1 MQLNF
6 ILKIYYN
13 ISKQKVSYR
22 KTPMNLLKPII
33 ISAITIFILAWGLPT
48 VSYGDWVALLFAA
61 AVLTLLQRLAKPVLN
76 ILFLPIN
83 IVTLGL
89 FSVVINVGLL
99 WLATYLVPSF
109 QIQPM
114 MLVGIEFNQFFSL
127 LIISFMISLL
137 QRLISFFL

>member
-1 MQLNF
+1 
-6 ILKIYYN
+6 
-13 ISKQKVSYR
+13 
-22 KTPMNLLKPII
+22 MNLLKPII

-89 FSVVINVGLL
+89 FSIVINVGLL